1 MLGIVRPW
9 ARICSIYHVSIC
21 ISCVQVTASNNAI
34 IPAQR
39 NGIKNISCLEM
50 FIEWRSAG
58 QRGAR
63 GAASESNANI
73 SWGCRAQQS
82 SPDLTPAT
90 ISCHLVPSLL
100 TPHSCQH
107 TIFSSWSITN
117 VRKRQDLWPGEGKRS
132 AFTPVKAHKNDHPPF
147 SYLFNL
153 DIQLLAK
160 YGVILDIRKQLDR
173 QLLNRHG
180 LLQVRHGHQLS
191 IPSRQVGSWLW
202 VWWGEGGGLLIPCS
216 CSSSVLRRGA
226 PPCIIKIPR

>member
-90 ISCHLVPSLL
+90 ISCHLVPSPSLP
-100 TPHSCQH
+100 TAVN
-107 TIFSSWSITN
+107 T
-117 VRKRQDLWPGEGKRS
+117 E
-132 AFTPVKAHKNDHPPF
+132 
-147 SYLFNL
+147 YLAPRASPMYENGR
-153 DIQLLAK
+153 ICGRERARGQLL
-160 YGVILDIRKQLDR
+160 R
-173 QLLNRHG
+173 QSKLTKMTTLRF
-180 LLQVRHGHQLS
+180 R
-191 IPSRQVGSWLW
+191 IY
-202 VWWGEGGGLLIPCS
+202 LI
-216 CSSSVLRRGA
+216 
-226 PPCIIKIPR
+226 

>member
-1 MLGIVRPW
+1 MRLQSTAELTWPDTSHYQLPS
-9 ARICSIYHVSIC
+9 CS
-21 ISCVQVTASNNAI
+21 Q
-34 IPAQR
+34 P
-39 NGIKNISCLEM
+39 
-50 FIEWRSAG
+50 
-58 QRGAR
+58 
-63 GAASESNANI
+63 
-73 SWGCRAQQS
+73 
-82 SPDLTPAT
+82 
-90 ISCHLVPSLL
+90 L
-100 TPHSCQH
+100 TPHSCH
-107 TIFSSWSITN
+107 YTIFSSWSITN